1 MDGCKKVTA
10 LLACN
15 WWRRTTPTM
24 SPEKSGQDRHG
35 ASPASGTRSRL
46 RRRTLRPHRGLFAIV
61 LVGAGLLAAAC
72 GGGSSPPGVASLG
85 TSITTTTVPAAQ
97 NTNDAVNYKDALAY
111 SGCMRSHGVQ
121 NFPDPN
127 SGGNFINEHGDINGQ
142 QVDTSSPQ
150 YATAQKDCQHLLP
163 NGGELT
169 PAEQQQALSQAL
181 KYVQCIRTHGVP
193 NMPDPITEP
202 GGVANHLPPGVTFQ
216 SPQFLAAQQACR
228 SLQPGGGGAP

>member
-1 MDGCKKVTA
+1 
-10 LLACN
+10 
-15 WWRRTTPTM
+15 M
-24 SPEKSGQDRHG
+24 SSEKSEQDCHG
-35 ASPASGTRSRL
+35 ASPAGGTRSR
-46 RRRTLRPHRGLFAIV
+46 RRRRNRLRQGGLLVVA

-85 TSITTTTVPAAQ
+85 TSSTTTTVPAAQ
-97 NTNDAVNYKDALAY
+97 STNNASDYNDALAY

-121 NFPDPN
+121 NFPDPDT
-127 SGGNFINEHGDINGQ
+127 SGNFLNKHGDINGQ
-142 QVDTSSPQ
+142 QVDINSPQ
-150 YATAQKDCQHLLP
+150 YAAAQKDCQHLLA
-163 NGGELT
+163 NGGQLT

-193 NMPDPITEP
+193 TMPDPIATP
-202 GGVANHLPPGVTFQ
+202 GGVANHLPPGLSFQ